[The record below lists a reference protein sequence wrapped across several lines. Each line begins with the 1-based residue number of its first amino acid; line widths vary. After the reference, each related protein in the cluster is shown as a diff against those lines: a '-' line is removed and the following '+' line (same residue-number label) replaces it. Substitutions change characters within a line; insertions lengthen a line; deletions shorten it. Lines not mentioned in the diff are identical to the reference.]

1 MSDLYFPRSLKPVVS
16 KGYSMTR
23 RNNVWSVDLAGG
35 GVRQGRDTYYD
46 VFPVSVTLITS
57 AMGRQAFLSF
67 LEKVDGGASSFW
79 MAHDFGMGI
88 EDYQVTITST
98 IAESTEDGINWTIT
112 FTATAEKSP
121 FQDLENQCL
130 INNLPDLY
138 GCYGDCLGSF
148 LKIYANYE
156 TTFPRICSNEGPA
169 GYPPI
174 NLLASALDSRIVYEG
189 PQVYHINR
197 NGNLVPSAANEW
209 PLTFIDGV
217 AVGRVPPEGGSINY
231 QIGGLGIGWVHTF
244 NRIPLTSTEDSVYQ
258 GNLAGTVTPTA
269 ENNSHFLYAKSLGD
283 SVIDV
288 GETYTATVILK
299 ANGIQFIQVYWNAG
313 RAGISSH
320 YSNFD
325 LINKAVSGTATSA
338 FITEISDGWVLCST
352 TTIATGDGSGL
363 SSMSVASIPSMT
375 STRLPSYASDG
386 ASSFSVA
393 SAQVEKKPFATSPIV
408 TDASPSARQAAS
420 AKVVM
425 SGAASIDITYSDG
438 TVVNVQAVDD
448 YAAIPQ
454 ADSSWGSKY
463 ITRIDFNVDG

>member
-1 MSDLYFPRSLKPVVS
+1 MSEVYFPRSLKPVVS

-46 VFPVSVTLITS
+46 VFPISVTLITS
-57 AMGRQAFLSF
+57 ALGRQAFLSF

-98 IAESTEDGINWTIT
+98 IAESTEDGINWIIT

-121 FQDLENQCL
+121 FQDEDNQCL

-156 TTFPRICSNEGPA
+156 TTFPRIWSNEGPA

-174 NLLASALDSRIVYEG
+174 NLLASTLDSRIVYDG
-189 PQVYHINR
+189 PQVYYINR
-197 NGNLVPSAANEW
+197 NGNLVQSAINEW

-217 AVGRVPPEGGSINY
+217 AVGRVPPEVSVTNRFLY
-231 QIGGLGIGWVHTF
+231 SSNFSSSNWNKGLVSVSVSETGV
-244 NRIPLTSTEDSVYQ
+244 LTA
-258 GNLAGTVTPTA
+258 AGT
-269 ENNSHFLYAKSLGD
+269 Y
-283 SVIDV
+283 DV
-288 GETYTATVILK
+288 TATATSGNHLINQTVDVSVGVGDKVTFSFFAK
-299 ANGIQFIQVYWNAG
+299 ANGYNFIRIYVRELPTVLGSAVVDLRDGSIYSGPGGTDVTDVGGGWF
-313 RAGISSH
+313 RISET
-320 YSNFD
+320 
-325 LINKAVSGTATSA
+325 ITATEDKTMSIRMDA
-338 FITEISDGWVLCST
+338 WIYSDGVTGSF
-352 TTIATGDGSGL
+352 TGDGVSGVKL
-363 SSMSVASIPSMT
+363 SAAT
-375 STRLPSYASDG
+375 
-386 ASSFSVA
+386 
-393 SAQVEKKPFATSPIV
+393 VEVNRNTTSPVI
-408 TDASPSARQAAS
+408 TDAVVVTRTAAS

-425 SGAASIDITYSDG
+425 NGATSIDITYSDG
-438 TVVNVQAVDD
+438 TVVNVPSVDG
-448 YAAIPQ
+448 YATIPQ
-454 ADSSWGSKY
+454 ADSAWGSKY

>member
-1 MSDLYFPRSLKPVVS
+1 
-16 KGYSMTR
+16 MTR

-46 VFPVSVTLITS
+46 VFPISVTLITS
-57 AMGRQAFLSF
+57 ALGRQAFLSF

-156 TTFPRICSNEGPA
+156 TTSPRIWSDEGPA

-174 NLLASALDSRIVYEG
+174 NLLASTLDSRIVYDG
-189 PQVYHINR
+189 PQVYYINR
-197 NGNLVPSAANEW
+197 NGNLVQSATNEW

-217 AVGRVPPEGGSINY
+217 AVGRVPPEVSVTNRFLY
-231 QIGGLGIGWVHTF
+231 SSNFSSSNWNKGLVSVSVSETGV
-244 NRIPLTSTEDSVYQ
+244 LTA
-258 GNLAGTVTPTA
+258 AGT
-269 ENNSHFLYAKSLGD
+269 Y
-283 SVIDV
+283 DV
-288 GETYTATVILK
+288 TATATRGNHLINQTVDVSVGVGDKVTFSFFAK
-299 ANGIQFIQVYWNAG
+299 ANGYNFIRMYVRELPTVLGSAVVDLRDG
-313 RAGISSH
+313 RIYYGPGGTDVTDVGGGWLRISET
-320 YSNFD
+320 
-325 LINKAVSGTATSA
+325 ITATEDKTMSIRMDA
-338 FITEISDGWVLCST
+338 WIYSDGVTGSF
-352 TTIATGDGSGL
+352 TGDGVSGIKL
-363 SSMSVASIPSMT
+363 SAAT
-375 STRLPSYASDG
+375 
-386 ASSFSVA
+386 
-393 SAQVEKKPFATSPIV
+393 VEVNQNTTSPVI
-408 TDASPSARQAAS
+408 TDAVVATRTTAS
-420 AKVVM
+420 AKVTM
-425 SGAASIDITYSDG
+425 NGATSIDITYSDG
-438 TVVNVQAVDD
+438 TVVNVPSVDD
-448 YAAIPQ
+448 YATIPQ
-454 ADSSWGSKY
+454 ADSAWGSKY

>member
-1 MSDLYFPRSLKPVVS
+1 MGDLFFPRSLKPVVS

-46 VFPVSVTLITS
+46 MFPISVTLITS

-88 EDYQVTITST
+88 ADYQVTITST

-156 TTFPRICSNEGPA
+156 TTFPRIWGNEGPA

-174 NLLASALDSRIVYEG
+174 NLLASTLDSRIVYEG
-189 PQVYHINR
+189 PQVYYISR
-197 NGNLVPSAANEW
+197 NGNLVQSAANEW
-209 PLTFIDGV
+209 PLMFIDGV
-217 AVGRVPPEGGSINY
+217 AVGRVPPEVSVTNRFLY
-231 QIGGLGIGWVHTF
+231 SSNFSSSNWNKGLVSVSVSETGV
-244 NRIPLTSTEDSVYQ
+244 LTA
-258 GNLAGTVTPTA
+258 AGTYDVTATA
-269 ENNSHFLYAKSLGD
+269 TSGNHLINQT
-283 SVIDV
+283 IDV
-288 GETYTATVILK
+288 SVGVGDKVTFSFFAK
-299 ANGIQFIQVYWNAG
+299 ANGYNFIRMYVRELPTVLGSAVVDLRDGSIYSGPGGTDVTDVGGGWF
-313 RAGISSH
+313 RISET
-320 YSNFD
+320 
-325 LINKAVSGTATSA
+325 ITATEDKTMSIRMDA
-338 FITEISDGWVLCST
+338 WVYSDGVT
-352 TTIATGDGSGL
+352 GAFTGDGVSGVKL
-363 SSMSVASIPSMT
+363 SAAT
-375 STRLPSYASDG
+375 
-386 ASSFSVA
+386 
-393 SAQVEKKPFATSPIV
+393 VEVNQNATSPVI
-408 TDASPSARQAAS
+408 TDAVVVTRTAAS

-425 SGAASIDITYSDG
+425 NGATSIDIIYSDG
-438 TVVNVQAVDD
+438 TTVNVPAVDN
-448 YAAIPQ
+448 YATIPQ
-454 ADSSWGSKY
+454 ADSAWGSKY

>member
-156 TTFPRICSNEGPA
+156 TTFPRIWSNEGPA

-174 NLLASALDSRIVYEG
+174 NLLASTLDSRIVYDG
-189 PQVYHINR
+189 PQVYYINR
-197 NGNLVPSAANEW
+197 NGNLVQSAANEW

-217 AVGRVPPEGGSINY
+217 AVGRVPPDNGVVNFLTQSSNLSETSWRRTRVNVIWASD
-231 QIGGLGIGWVHTF
+231 GL
-244 NRIPLTSTEDSVYQ
+244 STGYTYS
-258 GNLAGTVTPTA
+258 LIPTA
-269 ENNSHFLYAKSLGD
+269 VSGSHSVQQIVTGSFMDGSKYTFSWCFKSYGYRFIRLRVYDDIGVLGD
-283 SVIDV
+283 SVVDLSD
-288 GETYTATVILK
+288 GEVSSGASGTTVTNLGSGWFRVTETITFSSARGSAYLGIMAWVYNSAT
-299 ANGIQFIQVYWNAG
+299 GSSFIG
-313 RAGISSH
+313 DG
-320 YSNFD
+320 
-325 LINKAVSGTATSA
+325 VSG
-338 FITEISDGWVLCST
+338 VLSC
-352 TTIATGDGSGL
+352 APQMER
-363 SSMSVASIPSMT
+363 SS
-375 STRLPSYASDG
+375 
-386 ASSFSVA
+386 
-393 SAQVEKKPFATSPIV
+393 FATSPII
-408 TDASPSARQAAS
+408 TNAS
-420 AKVVM
+420 AVTRYSATAKVAM
-425 SGAASIDITYSDG
+425 NGATSINITYSDSS
-438 TVVNVQAVDD
+438 VVKVRAVDG
-448 YAAIPQ
+448 YAAIPR
-454 ADSSWGSKY
+454 ANSAWGSKY

>member
-1 MSDLYFPRSLKPVVS
+1 MTDLYFPRSLKPVVS

-23 RNNVWSVDLAGG
+23 RNNVWSVDLADG

-156 TTFPRICSNEGPA
+156 TTFPRIWSNEGPA

-174 NLLASALDSRIVYEG
+174 NLLASTLDSRIVYEG
-189 PQVYHINR
+189 PQVHYISR
-197 NGNLVPSAANEW
+197 NGNLVQSAANEW

-217 AVGRVPPEGGSINY
+217 AVGRVPPEKAATNYSLNSSSPLLWRHTSILDISLVEDVDGYGVPIGNGVSTVSRSNPINFLIGSF
-231 QIGGLGIGWVHTF
+231 V
-244 NRIPLTSTEDSVYQ
+244 
-258 GNLAGTVTPTA
+258 
-269 ENNSHFLYAKSLGD
+269 SLQNGD
-283 SVIDV
+283 SI
-288 GETYTATVILK
+288 TVQ
-299 ANGIQFIQVYWNAG
+299 ARVRGSNAICRMRFG
-313 RAGISSH
+313 TTSYKGGVTL
-320 YSNFD
+320 NLD
-325 LINKAVSGTATSA
+325 TGAVSGDSSNYTGKA
-338 FITEISDGWVLCST
+338 ELLSDGFYYFY
-352 TTIATGDGSGL
+352 ATAVTDSAEDWN
-363 SSMSVASIPSMT
+363 ASIQIVAGPTSSNIEIGQGFEVQAPQSEVGASPTSYVPST
-375 STRLPSYASDG
+375 STAAYRGP
-386 ASSFSVA
+386 
-393 SAQVEKKPFATSPIV
+393 
-408 TDASPSARQAAS
+408 AS
-420 AKVVM
+420 AKVAM
-425 SGAASIDITYSDG
+425 NGATSIDITYSDG
-438 TVVNVQAVDD
+438 SVVNVPSVDG
-448 YAAIPQ
+448 YATIPQ
-454 ADSSWGSKY
+454 ADSAWGSKY

>member
-1 MSDLYFPRSLKPVVS
+1 MSEVYFPRSLKPVVS

-46 VFPVSVTLITS
+46 VFPISVTLITS
-57 AMGRQAFLSF
+57 ALGRQAFLSF

-138 GCYGDCLGSF
+138 GCYGDGLGSF

-156 TTFPRICSNEGPA
+156 TTFPRIWSNEGPA

-174 NLLASALDSRIVYEG
+174 NLLASTLDSRIVYDG
-189 PQVYHINR
+189 PQVYYINR
-197 NGNLVPSAANEW
+197 NGNLVQSAANEW

-217 AVGRVPPEGGSINY
+217 AVGRVPPEVSVTNRFLY
-231 QIGGLGIGWVHTF
+231 SSNFSSSNWNKGLVSVSVSETGV
-244 NRIPLTSTEDSVYQ
+244 LTA
-258 GNLAGTVTPTA
+258 AGTYDVTATA
-269 ENNSHFLYAKSLGD
+269 TSGNHLINQT
-283 SVIDV
+283 IDV
-288 GETYTATVILK
+288 SVGVGDKVTFSFFAK
-299 ANGIQFIQVYWNAG
+299 ANGYDFIRIYVRELPTVLGSAVVDLRDGSIYSGPGGTDVTDVGGGWL
-313 RAGISSH
+313 RISETITATEDKTMSIRMDAWI
-320 YSNFD
+320 YSNGVTGSF
-325 LINKAVSGTATSA
+325 
-338 FITEISDGWVLCST
+338 
-352 TTIATGDGSGL
+352 TGDGVSGVKL
-363 SSMSVASIPSMT
+363 SAAT
-375 STRLPSYASDG
+375 
-386 ASSFSVA
+386 
-393 SAQVEKKPFATSPIV
+393 VEVNQNTTSPVI
-408 TDASPSARQAAS
+408 TDAAVVTRTAAS

-425 SGAASIDITYSDG
+425 SGAASINITYSDG
-438 TVVNVQAVDD
+438 STVNVPAVDNF
-448 YAAIPQ
+448 AVIPQ
-454 ADSSWGSKY
+454 ADSAWGSKY

>member
-1 MSDLYFPRSLKPVVS
+1 
-16 KGYSMTR
+16 MTR

-156 TTFPRICSNEGPA
+156 TTFPRIWSNEGPA

-174 NLLASALDSRIVYEG
+174 NLLASTLDSRIVYDG
-189 PQVYHINR
+189 PQVYYINR
-197 NGNLVPSAANEW
+197 NGNLVQSAANEW

-217 AVGRVPPEGGSINY
+217 AVGRVPPEVSVTNRFLYSSNFSSSNWGK
-231 QIGGLGIGWVHTF
+231 GLVSVSVSETGV
-244 NRIPLTSTEDSVYQ
+244 LTA
-258 GNLAGTVTPTA
+258 AGT
-269 ENNSHFLYAKSLGD
+269 Y
-283 SVIDV
+283 DV
-288 GETYTATVILK
+288 TATATRGNHLISQTVDVSVGVGDMVTFSFFAK
-299 ANGIQFIQVYWNAG
+299 ANGYNFIRMYVRELPTVLGSAVVDLRDGSIYSGPGGTDVTDVGGGWF
-313 RAGISSH
+313 RISET
-320 YSNFD
+320 
-325 LINKAVSGTATSA
+325 ITATEDK
-338 FITEISDGWVLCST
+338 T
-352 TTIATGDGSGL
+352 
-363 SSMSVASIPSMT
+363 MSIRMDAWI
-375 STRLPSYASDG
+375 YSDG
-386 ASSFSVA
+386 ATGSFAGDGVSGIKL
-393 SAQVEKKPFATSPIV
+393 SAATVEVNQNTTSPVI
-408 TDASPSARQAAS
+408 TDAVVATRTTAS
-420 AKVVM
+420 AKVTM
-425 SGAASIDITYSDG
+425 NGATSIDITYSDG
-438 TVVNVQAVDD
+438 SVVNVQAVDG
-448 YAAIPQ
+448 YATIPQ
-454 ADSSWGSKY
+454 ADSAWGSKY
-463 ITRIDFNVDG
+463 VTRIDFNVDG